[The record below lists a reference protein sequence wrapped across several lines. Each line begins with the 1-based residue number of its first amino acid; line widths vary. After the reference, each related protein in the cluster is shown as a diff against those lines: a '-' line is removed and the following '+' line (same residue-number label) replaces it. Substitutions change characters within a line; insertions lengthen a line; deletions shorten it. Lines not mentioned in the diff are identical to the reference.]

1 MPRTEQKVAD
11 LAAEGES
18 MTDALSAV
26 LSVADEQGTVTWS
39 DVSDDLTT
47 GQWGRLIE
55 MGLLVDSG
63 GEGFVVDDPEGI
75 REALDETD
83 AADDEDI
90 DTSWTKWDK
99 LAGVGV
105 VALMAGYTLQSI
117 RGAIGGTLDLLLGPL
132 NSIAPFWVVVMVLAM
147 LTGLWSTLLR
157 DNLMNMDVM
166 GDYKERQQ
174 ELKERRKAAKERG
187 DDEALDRIQDE
198 QMEMMSEN
206 AGMFK
211 EQFRPMVWIMLL
223 TIPIFLWLYWMVFDV
238 TVASGTLAMEL
249 PLIGEVPTWT
259 SGVLGPIQ
267 LWLVWYF
274 VCSMS
279 FTQIMQKALNV
290 QSTPTG

>member
-1 MPRTEQKVAD
+1 
-11 LAAEGES
+11 

-26 LSVADEQGTVTWS
+26 LAVADEAGTVTWG
-39 DVSDDLTT
+39 DVSDDLTS

-55 MGLLVDSG
+55 MGLLVDASG
-63 GEGFVVDDPEGI
+63 NGFVLEDPEGI
-75 REALDETD
+75 REALDE
-83 AADDEDI
+83 AEPAEDDGET
-90 DTSWTKWDK
+90 DTSWSKWDK
-99 LAGVGV
+99 LAGLGV
-105 VALMAGYTLQSI
+105 VALMLGYSMQSI
-117 RGAIGGTLDLLLGPL
+117 RGTIGTILDVALGPL
-132 NSIAPFWVVVMVLAM
+132 NSIAPFYVVVMVLAM
-147 LTGLWSTLLR
+147 LTGLWSTILR

-166 GDYKERQQ
+166 GDYQQ
-174 ELKERRKAAKERG
+174 QQKDLKERRKKAKERG
-187 DDEALDRIQDE
+187 DEEALDRIQDE

-238 TVASGTLAMEL
+238 TVAAGSVAMVL

-259 SGVLGPIQ
+259 TGVLGPIQ

-290 QSTPTG
+290 QTSPTG